1 MFSCNNKISL
11 RQVYRLF
18 VFDLVGIY
26 TLELPAKLA
35 YYSGSDG
42 IFAILLGGLLS
53 SAFLWYL
60 GRIVAGMRTDLISFM
75 EQSVPA
81 WLTKIT
87 LLFLSFHAM
96 LEAGFGAYIFSDV
109 MKRGLIPEESYTLIL
124 ILILLAAAY
133 AVCGGIESRARLYEV
148 LFVVIAVGLALM
160 FLIAASDIDWSHVGP
175 FFRSSPSAAVKGGIL
190 EVFCFI
196 PLFAVVFFPAYIRKS
211 DGKKLIRTVFAA
223 LWSAL
228 LVLLV
233 LYLIL
238 LGSFGSGA
246 LKSMRYPAVTLM
258 TNIHMNSSFLK
269 RFDAFMLGIWF
280 FTLFAL
286 INLYL
291 FYGTKLLTAVF
302 VRGVSRMTC
311 ENVPDGHTKKSWIS
325 LAVITLFTFLV
336 AELFYYRHGEE
347 LFLNYVCY
355 LGMPFLILFPGIVLI
370 VGKARKECGKER

>member
-1 MFSCNNKISL
+1 MFSSNNKISL
-11 RQVYRLF
+11 RQVYRMF
-18 VFDLVGIY
+18 VFDLVGIC
-26 TLELPAKLA
+26 TLELPAKIANL
-35 YYSGSDG
+35 SDSDG
-42 IFAILLGGLLS
+42 LIAILIGGLMA

-60 GRIVAGMRTDLISFM
+60 GRIVAGMGTDLISFM

-81 WLTKIT
+81 WLAKII
-87 LLFLSFHAM
+87 LLFLSFHMM

-160 FLIAASDIDWSHVGP
+160 FLIAASDFDFSYVGP
-175 FFRSSPSAAVKGGIL
+175 FLTGSPGSMVKGGL
-190 EVFCFI
+190 MEVFCFI
-196 PLFAVVFFPAYIRKS
+196 PLFAVVFFPAYIQKS
-211 DGKKLIRTVFAA
+211 VEKKLIRTVMAA
-223 LWSAL
+223 LWSAV
-228 LVLLV
+228 LVLFLM
-233 LYLIL
+233 YLLL

-258 TNIHMNSSFLK
+258 TNIHMDSSFLK

-291 FYGTKLLTAVF
+291 FYGTKLLTALF
-302 VRGVSRMTC
+302 VPGASQENC
-311 ENVPDGHTKKSWIS
+311 ENVPDGHTKKSWFA
-325 LAVITLFTFLV
+325 LAAIALLAFVV
-336 AELFYYRHGEE
+336 AELLYYRHGEE

-355 LGMPFLILFPGIVLI
+355 VGMPFLILFPGIALI
-370 VGKARKECGKER
+370 VGKARRKG

>member
-1 MFSCNNKISL
+1 MFSSNNKISL
-11 RQVYRLF
+11 RQVYRMF
-18 VFDLVGIY
+18 VFDLVGIC
-26 TLELPAKLA
+26 TLELPAKIANL
-35 YYSGSDG
+35 SDSDG
-42 IFAILLGGLLS
+42 LIAILIGGLMA

-60 GRIVAGMRTDLISFM
+60 GRIVAGMGTDLISFM

-81 WLTKIT
+81 WLAKII
-87 LLFLSFHAM
+87 LLFLSFHMM

-148 LFVVIAVGLALM
+148 LFVVIAVGLAIM
-160 FLIAASDIDWSHVGP
+160 FLIAASDFDFSYVGP
-175 FFRSSPSAAVKGGIL
+175 FLTGSPGSMVKGGL
-190 EVFCFI
+190 MEVFCFI
-196 PLFAVVFFPAYIRKS
+196 PLFAVVFFPAYIQKS
-211 DGKKLIRTVFAA
+211 AEKKLIRTVMAA
-223 LWSAL
+223 LWSAV
-228 LVLLV
+228 LVLFLM
-233 LYLIL
+233 YLLL

-258 TNIHMNSSFLK
+258 TNIHMDSSFLK

-291 FYGTKLLTAVF
+291 FYGTKLLTALF
-302 VRGVSRMTC
+302 VPGASQENC
-311 ENVPDGHTKKSWIS
+311 ENVPDGHTKKSWFA
-325 LAVITLFTFLV
+325 LAAIALLAFVV
-336 AELFYYRHGEE
+336 AELLYYRHGEE

-355 LGMPFLILFPGIVLI
+355 VGMPFLILFPGIALI
-370 VGKARKECGKER
+370 VGKARRKG

>member
-1 MFSCNNKISL
+1 MFSSNNKISL
-11 RQVYRLF
+11 RQVYRMF
-18 VFDLVGIY
+18 VFDLVGIC
-26 TLELPAKLA
+26 TLELPAKIANL
-35 YYSGSDG
+35 SDSDG
-42 IFAILLGGLLS
+42 LIAILIGGLMA

-60 GRIVAGMRTDLISFM
+60 GRIVAGMGTDLISFM
-75 EQSVPA
+75 EQSVPV
-81 WLTKIT
+81 WLAKII
-87 LLFLSFHAM
+87 LLFLSFHMM

-160 FLIAASDIDWSHVGP
+160 FLIAASDFDFSYVGP
-175 FFRSSPSAAVKGGIL
+175 FLTGSPGSMVKGGL
-190 EVFCFI
+190 MEVFCFI
-196 PLFAVVFFPAYIRKS
+196 PLFAVVFFPAYIQKS
-211 DGKKLIRTVFAA
+211 AEKKLIRTVMAA
-223 LWSAL
+223 LWSAV
-228 LVLLV
+228 LVLFLM
-233 LYLIL
+233 YLLL

-258 TNIHMNSSFLK
+258 TNIHMDSSFLK

-291 FYGTKLLTAVF
+291 FYGTKLLTALF
-302 VRGVSRMTC
+302 VPGASQENC
-311 ENVPDGHTKKSWIS
+311 ENVPDGHTKKSWFA
-325 LAVITLFTFLV
+325 LAAIALLAFVV
-336 AELFYYRHGEE
+336 AELLYYRHGEE

-355 LGMPFLILFPGIVLI
+355 VGMPFLILFPGIALI
-370 VGKARKECGKER
+370 VGKARRKG

>member
-18 VFDLVGIY
+18 VFDLIGIC
-26 TLELPAKLA
+26 TLVLPAKLA
-35 YYSGSDG
+35 YFSDSDG
-42 IFAILLGGLLS
+42 LIAILIGGLIA

-60 GRIVAGMRTDLISFM
+60 GRIVAGMGTDLISFM
-75 EQSVPA
+75 EQSVPV
-81 WLTKIT
+81 WLTKII
-87 LLFLSFHAM
+87 LLFLSLLAV
-96 LEAGFGAYIFSDV
+96 LEAGYGAYVFSDV

-148 LFVVIAVGLALM
+148 LFVITAVGLALM
-160 FLIAASDIDWSHVGP
+160 FLIAASDFDWSYVGP
-175 FFRSSPSAAVKGGIL
+175 FLTGDPGSMVKGGL
-190 EVFCFI
+190 AEVFCFV
-196 PLFAVVFFPAYIRKS
+196 PLFSVVFFPSYIQKS
-211 DGKKLIRTVFAA
+211 DEKKLIRTVMAA
-223 LWSAL
+223 LWSAV
-228 LVLLV
+228 LVLFL
-233 LYLIL
+233 LYLLL

-246 LKSMRYPAVTLM
+246 LKTMRYPAVTLM
-258 TNIHMNSSFLK
+258 TNIHMESSFLK

-302 VRGVSRMTC
+302 APGMSETTC
-311 ENVPDGHTKKSWIS
+311 ENVPDGHTKKSWFA
-325 LAVITLFTFLV
+325 LAAITFLAFVV
-336 AELFYYRHGEE
+336 AELLYYRHGEV

-355 LGMPFLILFPGIVLI
+355 VGMPFLILFPGLALI
-370 VGKARKECGKER
+370 VGKARRKG

>member
-1 MFSCNNKISL
+1 MFSSNNKISL
-11 RQVYRLF
+11 RQVYRMF
-18 VFDLVGIY
+18 VFDLVGIC
-26 TLELPAKLA
+26 TLELPAKIANL
-35 YYSGSDG
+35 SDSDG
-42 IFAILLGGLLS
+42 LIAILIGGLMA

-60 GRIVAGMRTDLISFM
+60 GRIVAGMGTDLISFM

-81 WLTKIT
+81 WLAKII
-87 LLFLSFHAM
+87 LLFLSFHMM

-148 LFVVIAVGLALM
+148 LFVVIAVGLAIM
-160 FLIAASDIDWSHVGP
+160 FLIAASDFDFSYVGP
-175 FFRSSPSAAVKGGIL
+175 FLTGSPGSMVKGGL
-190 EVFCFI
+190 MEVFCFI
-196 PLFAVVFFPAYIRKS
+196 PLFAVVFFPAYIQKS
-211 DGKKLIRTVFAA
+211 VEKKLIRTVMAA
-223 LWSAL
+223 LWSAV
-228 LVLLV
+228 LVLFLM
-233 LYLIL
+233 YLLL

-258 TNIHMNSSFLK
+258 TNIHMDSSFLK

-291 FYGTKLLTAVF
+291 FYGTKLLTALF
-302 VRGVSRMTC
+302 VPGASQENC
-311 ENVPDGHTKKSWIS
+311 ENVPDGHTKKSWFA
-325 LAVITLFTFLV
+325 LAAIALLAFVV
-336 AELFYYRHGEE
+336 AELLYYRHGEE

-355 LGMPFLILFPGIVLI
+355 VGMPFLILFPGIALI
-370 VGKARKECGKER
+370 VGKARRKG